1 LAWPITGSIELRLS
15 LFKIPSFFIIKQLC
29 KMDIF
34 RFVTE
39 YLWQRGLYA
48 RFSCYDLARSRRD
61 LASENIIGRK
71 SGFTSTTIGMSTKDK
86 TPQALFV

>member
-1 LAWPITGSIELRLS
+1 LGAHRRGRTREPRNRPQPKCLKQLSLLKILS
-15 LFKIPSFFIIKQLC
+15 LFNFKQLC

-48 RFSCYDLARSRRD
+48 RFSCYDLAH
-61 LASENIIGRK
+61 
-71 SGFTSTTIGMSTKDK
+71 
-86 TPQALFV
+86 